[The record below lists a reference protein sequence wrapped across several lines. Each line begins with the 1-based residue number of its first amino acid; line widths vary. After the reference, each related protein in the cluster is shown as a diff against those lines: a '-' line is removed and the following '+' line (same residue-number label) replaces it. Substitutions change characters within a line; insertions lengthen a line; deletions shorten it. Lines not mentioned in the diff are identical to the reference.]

1 MSESSE
7 KMIRLDK
14 WLKISR
20 LIRARTKA
28 SEACGQGRVKVNDQ
42 VAKASKLVKIGDTI
56 SIRFRERT
64 RTFDVLDIQQKNVK
78 IADAAL
84 LYHEHEMTPE
94 EKEAEDIRNLF
105 YQATRLQRPKF
116 KGRPTKKD
124 RRELDKLRG
133 QEE

>member
-1 MSESSE
+1 MSESPE

-20 LIRARTKA
+20 LIKARTKA
-28 SEACGQGRVKVNDQ
+28 SEACSQGHVKVNDQ

-56 SIRFRERT
+56 SVKFRERT

-78 IADAAL
+78 AADAAM

-124 RRELDKLRG
+124 RRDLDKLRG
-133 QEE
+133 LEE